1 MNNEILLEILESSI
15 IASVIS
21 SQVIQKIKETF
32 PLSKL
37 FINIMSIFI
46 SFIIGTCYGLTFYS
60 SNLLYA
66 VWIGLFTLIEARGLY
81 KMFKGSFGLE
91 PASNKNKKE

>member
-1 MNNEILLEILESSI
+1 MNEQTLLEILEVSI

-21 SQVIQKIKETF
+21 SQIIQKIKETF
-32 PLSKL
+32 ALSK
-37 FINIMSIFI
+37 FSINIISIFI
-46 SFIIGTCYGLTFYS
+46 SFVIGFGYGLTFYS

-66 VWIGLFTLIEARGLY
+66 IWIGLFTLIEARGLY

-91 PASNKNKKE
+91 SAVNKNKKE